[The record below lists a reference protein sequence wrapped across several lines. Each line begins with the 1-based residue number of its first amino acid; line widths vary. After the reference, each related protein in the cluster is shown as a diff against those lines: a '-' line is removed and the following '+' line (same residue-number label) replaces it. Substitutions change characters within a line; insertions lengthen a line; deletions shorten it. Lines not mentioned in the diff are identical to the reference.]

1 MIFIVILAFKMLL
14 VCTTWKLASVKKTL
28 KSFNQ
33 KLCLNSDNVRD
44 LGPKSHNATAAI
56 KHPDYTGWGN
66 IVVTNSEENKYSGSI
81 MVKAFCFAFC
91 YVMLKDDA
99 SSIL

>member
-1 MIFIVILAFKMLL
+1 MKVGKREKKHWNLS
-14 VCTTWKLASVKKTL
+14 TQSV
-28 KSFNQ
+28 
-33 KLCLNSDNVRD
+33 CLNSDNVRD